1 MVFSYL
7 YIDYSKA
14 NNIDDFVTIKYK
26 LENHSIVEKWANC
39 LNIALKKYSIDEPDR
54 FYGFG
59 TKTKQSNDALN
70 RINNCIDTINSYSPI
85 IDRRLTSI
93 HDQDTLNYLHHI
105 FEVYHGLL
113 DKQQH
118 EFWIEAPAHVKNA
131 LGLLNTSVH
140 RCEYV
145 FRFAEKKHILTWYKM
160 PKILRITEDEL
171 DIFTQEIGHGTV
183 CLLYT
188 EIGKTIEDLAID
200 NDQYI
205 FPNAFKPFDHYS
217 ADFAVFFG
225 DHSKNDVDKIKK
237 YYQQHEQFF
246 LDLGYDWESL
256 SKTIGFIPL
265 AKTESII
272 DLNEIESRT
281 FVRSV
286 RLV

>member
-1 MVFSYL
+1 MTFSYL

-14 NNIDDFVTIKYK
+14 NNIDDFVSIKYK
-26 LENHSIVEKWANC
+26 LEKHSIAKKWANC
-39 LNIALKKYSIDEPDR
+39 LNIALKKYSIDEPNR

-59 TKTKQSNDALN
+59 TKTEQSNDALS
-70 RINNCIDTINSYSPI
+70 RINNCINTINSYRPI
-85 IDRRLTSI
+85 IDRQLTSI

-118 EFWIEAPAHVKNA
+118 EFWIEAPAQVKNS
-131 LGLLNTSVH
+131 LGLLNTLVH

-145 FRFAEKKHILTWYKM
+145 SRSIEKYHILTWYKM
-160 PKILRITEDEL
+160 PKILRITENEQ

-183 CLLYT
+183 HLLYT
-188 EIGKTIEDLAID
+188 EIGKTIEDLTMD

-205 FPNAFKPFDHYS
+205 LPSAFKPFDHYS
-217 ADFAVFFG
+217 ADFVVFFG
-225 DHSKNDVDKIKK
+225 NYLKKDVDIIKK

-246 LDLGYDWESL
+246 LDLGYDWKSL

-265 AKTESII
+265 AKTESTI

-281 FVRSV
+281 YVKSV